1 MFSNTLYY
9 NTLKYIKL
17 YYTTLYYTILKA
29 DGLTSDK
36 DIIAFGEIFKVKKG
50 L

>member
-1 MFSNTLYY
+1 MFSNRLYY
-9 NTLKYIKL
+9 TILKCIKL
-17 YYTTLYYTILKA
+17 YYTTLYNTILKA

-36 DIIAFGEIFKVKKG
+36 DIVAFGEIFKVKKG